1 MGFLRPV
8 SSDIDSH
15 VLESRECHLSLAAH
29 VSSHISSWLCLPSR
43 LSSPVAHQKGGKFTH
58 LSEEADR
65 QALKPLTTTGLA
77 LQSVLAQSAEQR
89 ERRRVLSPGP
99 AAGPAAQAELWSS
112 YVGAF
117 CSAACYAPGTFPLT
131 PSCLGTGTLAAHTCA
146 CQRSR
151 GRGQGTRLTQFQVAR
166 VDSFSVWKTLCNK
179 HLSVSF

>member
-77 LQSVLAQSAEQR
+77 LQWVLAQSSESAGGSCPQAMPLAPQLGQSSGA
-89 ERRRVLSPGP
+89 VMSAPSALLPVMPPG
-99 AAGPAAQAELWSS
+99 
-112 YVGAF
+112 
-117 CSAACYAPGTFPLT
+117 FPLT

-151 GRGQGTRLTQFQVAR
+151 GLGQGTRLTQFQVAR